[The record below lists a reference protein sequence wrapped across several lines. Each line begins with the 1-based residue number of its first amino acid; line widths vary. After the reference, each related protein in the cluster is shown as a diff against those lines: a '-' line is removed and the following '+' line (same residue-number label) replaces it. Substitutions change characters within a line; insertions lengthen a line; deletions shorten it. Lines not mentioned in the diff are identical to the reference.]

1 MKKMSIYES
10 DNQGTPA
17 GDHDMASLLRSGF
30 QMLLTW
36 SEKSGQSEGSGTTSM
51 VAKELTEFGDVL
63 HGFIRTDRVQK

>member
-1 MKKMSIYES
+1 M

-36 SEKSGQSEGSGTTSM
+36 SEKSEQSEGSDTTSM
-51 VAKELTEFGDVL
+51 VATELTENSGMTSMVVS
-63 HGFIRTDRVQK
+63 G